1 MYVSGLIRE
10 RRKERGWSQQDLAEH
25 VSASRNP
32 INRWER
38 GWNGPTLPQRRKLA
52 KALGGD
58 PDEYMWTEEDH
69 VHRDEQTRN
78 QIEVR
83 DLIRRLRG
91 SDLSLQNGGRDAA
104 PEPDPDRGERSSLSC
119 SLPSGGTIA
128 TNVFA
133 LASCASAV
141 RSRRAC
147 PLGSLPIE

>member
-25 VSASRNP
+25 VSATRNP

-69 VHRDEQTRN
+69 VHRDEQTPN

-91 SDLSLQNGGRDAA
+91 SDLSLQNGPARPHRNPIPIEARDRASPARFRAA
-104 PEPDPDRGERSSLSC
+104 GQSQRTYSRSHR
-119 SLPSGGTIA
+119 
-128 TNVFA
+128 A
-133 LASCASAV
+133 LA
-141 RSRRAC
+141 R
-147 PLGSLPIE
+147 